1 MYTSVEFNQCPK
13 YSDFTYWFVP
23 NSTEEFTVYQNYL
36 EKATITIDDD
46 GQIVGIDKSTSD
58 LDETTVV
65 SDFLKY
71 KGRPE
76 YQISCMYHVYGG
88 NQEEFVTQ
96 YETLIVGCALIRAF
110 MNKHNPDN
118 AFESIEKRVDW
129 LRQTDF
135 YNAPGST
142 IYHDSEIGGLLKH
155 SLRVVYNIQDL
166 CKIEKFHNISID
178 KAVLVALCHDWCKI
192 GLYSTYKKNV
202 KNENGQWEQV
212 DAFKRNPSAIP
223 LGHGVESL
231 YKTMK
236 IFRLSDEECL
246 AIRWHM
252 GRWNVCDGEINE
264 FQSANERYPLVLML
278 QFADQLAITEY

>member
-13 YSDFTYWFVP
+13 YTDNRFWFVP
-23 NSTEEFTVYQNYL
+23 ESIYKFAVFENYQCLGYIYL
-36 EKATITIDDD
+36 NEDHSIIDDNNLPTD
-46 GQIVGIDKSTSD
+46 IDF
-58 LDETTVV
+58 EEVERC
-65 SDFLKY
+65 FEAY
-71 KGRPE
+71 KFRPE
-76 YQISCMYHVYGG
+76 YQLSQFFYVHAD
-88 NQEEFVTQ
+88 QERLVTQ
-96 YETLIVGCALIRAF
+96 YEKLIVGCALIRAF
-110 MNKHNPDN
+110 MNKHNPDD
-118 AFESIEKRVDW
+118 AFESIEKRIDW

-166 CKIEKFHNISID
+166 CKIEKFHNVPID

>member
-13 YSDFTYWFVP
+13 YPDFTYWFVP
-23 NSTEEFTVYQNYL
+23 NSTEEFTVYQNYQ

-46 GQIVGIDKSTSD
+46 EQIVDIDKPVSE
-58 LDETTVV
+58 LDETIVV
-65 SDFLKY
+65 SDFMKY
-71 KGRPE
+71 KSRPE
-76 YQISCMYHVYGG
+76 YQLSQFFYVYAD
-88 NQEEFVTQ
+88 QERLVTQ
-96 YETLIVGCALIRAF
+96 YEKLIVGCALIRAF
-110 MNKHNPDN
+110 MNKHNPDD
-118 AFESIEKRVDW
+118 AFESIEKRLDW

-166 CKIEKFHNISID
+166 CKIEKFHNVPID